1 MTSWSPAG
9 IAARVRWLIEQKD
22 KGRLDVAARRL
33 GVGVADLEQLE
44 RWLSGDAGPKGTRLL
59 AAVVQAYHVDACWLL
74 TGEEQ
79 VNAAQ
84 LAPDARLRLAELLL
98 DVADALL
105 SERARSRREPEARAS

>member
-9 IAARVRWLIEQKD
+9 IAARVRWLVEQKD
-22 KGRLDVAARRL
+22 RGRIDVAARRL
-33 GVGVADLEQLE
+33 GVRPADFDQLE
-44 RWLSGDAGPKGTRLL
+44 RLLASDAGPRGTQLL

-74 TGEEQ
+74 TGEER
-79 VNAAQ
+79 VDAAA

-105 SERARSRREPEARAS
+105 ADRARSRAEPVARTA